1 MDNPEELLIDAKR
14 HFRHIYIEV
23 PDFESS
29 YLNISKSLLG
39 VGINYTDSDHVHEFD
54 REELEKHIM
63 NLDMKILDA
72 EFRHGVMRF
81 WIEV

>member
-1 MDNPEELLIDAKR
+1 M
-14 HFRHIYIEV
+14 
-23 PDFESS
+23 
-29 YLNISKSLLG
+29 G
-39 VGINYTDSDHVHEFD
+39 VGINYTDYDHVHEFD
-54 REELEKHIM
+54 REELEKQIM